1 MFKIILVELI
11 LLSINIVADSHIG
24 AIISNAEENTTTINH
39 RGVKKDIKN
48 HRRYR
53 NFNDNHNRHRY
64 RPIYIDDRYIIR
76 DNCYRGYTPSNDRI
90 YINNGFFFDADDIR
104 GDRYIRERNYMRN
117 RVIDRGRIIYYRF
130 SNKKHRG
137 SKHSIKRDN
146 RK

>member
-48 HRRYR
+48 HR
-53 NFNDNHNRHRY
+53 RY

-130 SNKKHRG
+130 SNRKHRG